1 MINKKQ
7 ANDLSQQ
14 VRSVLTVEKLKAL
27 SPMQLQMMDRLMDQ
41 SLEEVK
47 NDTKQITSKMIV
59 GMYEMVTKHLQP
71 IDFQ

>member
-59 GMYEMVTKHLQP
+59 GMYEMVTEHLQP